1 MDTNNNTYT
10 VIYATVMVVIVA
22 ALLAL
27 ASYLLKDRQQR
38 NVALETKQQILKSV
52 KLGQDAETADDKATY
67 IEGLYDKHIAETKVT
82 SGAEELTLYICTMES
97 GEKLYIIPVHG
108 TGLWGPVWGYVALKS
123 DFNTI
128 YGATYDHKGETP
140 GLGAEIATPEF
151 TKQFEGK
158 QIFTNG
164 EFKSILVVKGGAD
177 TGSTNEV
184 DAISGGTIT
193 SKAVEDMLFKSIGH
207 YLEYF
212 KVAAANTTP
221 AESISTADSTAKSD
235 STATP
240 TPNPVNQ

>member
-10 VIYATVMVVIVA
+10 VIYATIMVVVVA
-22 ALLAL
+22 VLLAL

-52 KLGQDAETADDKATY
+52 KLGLDAETAQDKATY
-67 IEGLYDKHIAETKVT
+67 IEGLYDKHIAETKIA
-82 SGAEELTLYICTMES
+82 SGSEELQLYICTMEN

-128 YGATYDHKGETP
+128 FGTTYDHKGETP

-151 TKQFEGK
+151 SKQFEGK

-164 EFKSILVVKGGAD
+164 VFKSIMVVKGGANPA
-177 TGSTNEV
+177 STNEV

-193 SKAVEDMLFKSIGH
+193 SKAVEEMLFKSIEH
-207 YLEYF
+207 YLDYF
-212 KVAAANTTP
+212 KVAAAEINAAITP
-221 AESISTADSTAKSD
+221 AVTDSTANADSTVV
-235 STATP
+235 P